1 MSNSDL
7 TSLHLLHTHPTHHEE
22 ARGPRQDYS
31 IDIKKFI
38 DLKKFTDLF
47 AHGFAQMNQ
56 LIDSCNEPAH
66 GQPIVLLTFYS
77 QYSVSLY
84 KCQAD
89 DHPAYNI

>member
-7 TSLHLLHTHPTHHEE
+7 TPLHSHHPHHPHHED
-22 ARGPRQDYS
+22 ACGPRQDYS

-38 DLKKFTDLF
+38 DLF
-47 AHGFAQMNQ
+47 AHGFAQMNL

-66 GQPIVLLTFYS
+66 GQLIVLLTFYS

-89 DHPAYNI
+89 DYPAYNM